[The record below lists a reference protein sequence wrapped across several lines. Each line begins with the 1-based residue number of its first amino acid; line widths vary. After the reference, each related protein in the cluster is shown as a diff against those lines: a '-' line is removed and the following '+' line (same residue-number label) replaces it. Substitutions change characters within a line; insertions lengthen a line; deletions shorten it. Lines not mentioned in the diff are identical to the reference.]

1 MLAWLMRCT
10 IRPRAALLLMAA
22 AVLMVMACQISAP
35 PESEQDAVTQPD
47 PDDGPAD
54 EPDGV
59 PNTPTGGSGPGT
71 SAGDRAPALA
81 IEPTEINVLEGS
93 SAGYTVALAAQPA
106 GPVAVTAAATSPELT
121 VNPSELRFG
130 AADWRTPQPVSV
142 DAAQDQDAA
151 ADARAGITHAA
162 SGGGYDGV
170 SATVAVTIVE
180 DDVATLAIA
189 PARAPE
195 QGGSMRFEVTLSR
208 PVAGAATVHYDAGA
222 AGESATEDV
231 DYRGTSGT
239 LRFPPASTA
248 AQAVEVTVLDDLID
262 EPDEQFTVTLSNPSL
277 AVLAGG
283 GATVSATGTI
293 EDDDERGVQVVPT
306 VLTVAPGGAAIYT
319 VALTSQPTAP
329 VTVAVEEPAGAG
341 VSTDMGELTFDTADW
356 RTARTV
362 TVSAAAD
369 ATAGAAAIV
378 HRSGG
383 GDYAGLPVPA
393 VAVTISETLAALE
406 LSALEVTGGGTMY
419 PAFDGGV
426 RHYGMRCSDGAAVN
440 VTAESLRSGAQLTL
454 LRDNPDD
461 NEAST
466 DQLDAQVTVDQDHD
480 IVIELSDNGDAATYV
495 VHCLPNDFPD
505 ITILNKS
512 EGASDGLLFIT
523 PEVFTAQTTRAY
535 RYLAIVDYNGVP
547 RYHRRGGGK
556 NFRPY
561 ANGMTIG
568 ARRVRYSHGTATLLD
583 DNLSEI
589 RTVSTPS
596 GNQHD
601 FLITDD
607 GTFLFVVYQP
617 YVDDPDDEQDD
628 RDFSVFTDVTS
639 TENLKD
645 GVIREVDV
653 NGDTVF
659 EWNSW
664 DHLKLDPDCRLRGSV
679 GDYSHLNSLHMVGR
693 DIVASF
699 KGCDQ
704 VVRIDRST
712 GTGAVEW
719 QIGGTTPPRSTETQ
733 YLAITDEDGEMDE
746 ICGQHSAVVTD
757 SGTVLL
763 FDNGGYC
770 QGPRKD
776 SPQYTRVVEYDISSG
791 TEASLVRAVEPQPG
805 HGYADFGGA
814 VRELDNGN
822 WLITWGRT
830 GGHTVSVDQ
839 LISISEVKPDG
850 TTVFEM
856 NMSKAPHFV
865 HSYRAYLEPEADVT
879 IPWNLP

>member
-151 ADARAGITHAA
+151 ADPRAGITHAA

-208 PVAGAATVHYDAGA
+208 PVAGGATVHYDAGA

-329 VTVAVEEPAGAG
+329 VTVEVEEPAGAG

-393 VAVTISETLAALE
+393 VAVTISGDACGTGTERARSNRRRDDVPRVRWQY
-406 LSALEVTGGGTMY
+406 SALRD
-419 PAFDGGV
+419 A
-426 RHYGMRCSDGAAVN
+426 
-440 VTAESLRSGAQLTL
+440 L
-454 LRDNPDD
+454 LRRCCR
-461 NEAST
+461 E
-466 DQLDAQVTVDQDHD
+466 
-480 IVIELSDNGDAATYV
+480 
-495 VHCLPNDFPD
+495 
-505 ITILNKS
+505 
-512 EGASDGLLFIT
+512 
-523 PEVFTAQTTRAY
+523 R
-535 RYLAIVDYNGVP
+535 
-547 RYHRRGGGK
+547 HRRVAAQW
-556 NFRPY
+556 R
-561 ANGMTIG
+561 ATDLV
-568 ARRVRYSHGTATLLD
+568 AR
-583 DNLSEI
+583 
-589 RTVSTPS
+589 
-596 GNQHD
+596 
-601 FLITDD
+601 
-607 GTFLFVVYQP
+607 
-617 YVDDPDDEQDD
+617 
-628 RDFSVFTDVTS
+628 
-639 TENLKD
+639 
-645 GVIREVDV
+645 
-653 NGDTVF
+653 
-659 EWNSW
+659 
-664 DHLKLDPDCRLRGSV
+664 
-679 GDYSHLNSLHMVGR
+679 
-693 DIVASF
+693 
-699 KGCDQ
+699 
-704 VVRIDRST
+704 
-712 GTGAVEW
+712 
-719 QIGGTTPPRSTETQ
+719 
-733 YLAITDEDGEMDE
+733 
-746 ICGQHSAVVTD
+746 
-757 SGTVLL
+757 
-763 FDNGGYC
+763 
-770 QGPRKD
+770 
-776 SPQYTRVVEYDISSG
+776 
-791 TEASLVRAVEPQPG
+791 
-805 HGYADFGGA
+805 
-814 VRELDNGN
+814 
-822 WLITWGRT
+822 
-830 GGHTVSVDQ
+830 
-839 LISISEVKPDG
+839 
-850 TTVFEM
+850 
-856 NMSKAPHFV
+856 
-865 HSYRAYLEPEADVT
+865 
-879 IPWNLP
+879 

>member
-1 MLAWLMRCT
+1 MFV
-10 IRPRAALLLMAA
+10 ALLLMAA

-35 PESEQDAVTQPD
+35 GGVPESGQDAVTQPEPVADPGAD

-151 ADARAGITHAA
+151 ADPRAGITHAA

-208 PVAGAATVHYDAGA
+208 PVAGVATVHYDAGA

-306 VLTVAPGGAAIYT
+306 VLTVAPGGATIYT

-341 VSTDMGELTFDTADW
+341 VSTDMGELTFAAADW

-369 ATAGAAAIV
+369 ATAGAAAIE

-383 GDYAGLPVPA
+383 GDYTGLPVPA
-393 VAVTISETLAALE
+393 VAVTIPETLAALE

-419 PAFDGGV
+419 PAFVGST
-426 RHYGMRCSDGAAVN
+426 RHYGMRCSDGAALN

-466 DQLDAQVTVDQDHD
+466 DQLDAQVTVAVDHD
-480 IVIELSDNGDAATYV
+480 IAIELSDGGETTTYV
-495 VHCLPNDFPD
+495 VHCIAPDLPD
-505 ITILNKS
+505 IRILTRTA
-512 EGASDGLLFIT
+512 GASDGLLFTNAATNAI
-523 PEVFTAQTTRAY
+523 
-535 RYLAIVDYNGVP
+535 IVDYNGVI
-547 RYHRRGGGK
+547 RYRHPVGRR
-556 NFRPY
+556 NFRSHADGPV
-561 ANGMTIG
+561 IG
-568 ARRVRYSHGTATLLD
+568 GTQVKYSVIEYRGVRLLD
-583 DNLSEI
+583 ADFEEI
-589 RTVSTPS
+589 SVVQPPAPIPMDI
-596 GNQHD
+596 HD
-601 FLITDD
+601 FVLGETSYLFIAYVAATRNLGDWNDD
-607 GTFLFVVYQP
+607 LSFASVKDSVIVEVPFDGS
-617 YVDDPDDEQDD
+617 DPHQ
-628 RDFSVFTDVTS
+628 
-639 TENLKD
+639 
-645 GVIREVDV
+645 
-653 NGDTVF
+653 
-659 EWNSW
+659 WNSW
-664 DHLKLDPDCRLRGSV
+664 NHLKIVPDCELIRLIGE
-679 GDYSHLNSLHMVGR
+679 YAHLNSLQLVDG
-693 DIVASF
+693 DVIASF
-699 KGCDQ
+699 RGCAQ
-704 VVRIDRST
+704 VVRLDRSS
-712 GTGAVEW
+712 GSWALQW
-719 QIGGTTPPRSTETQ
+719 KLGGTDPPRDAVVTE
-733 YLAITDEDGEMDE
+733 YMEIVDDPLGEF
-746 ICGQHSAVVTD
+746 CGQHHATLTKRQGFEYLV
-757 SGTVLL
+757 L
-763 FDNGGYC
+763 FDNGVHCY
-770 QGPRKD
+770 GPRKNLEIE
-776 SPQYTRVVEYDISSG
+776 TRVVEYDISSG
-791 TEASLVRAVEPQPG
+791 TQASFSRHYKHPDG
-805 HGYADFGGA
+805 YSYSHGG
-814 VRELDNGN
+814 VTVLETGN
-822 WLITWGRT
+822 WLISWGGSHDRT
-830 GGHTVSVDQ
+830 VPAHDVAMITEVD
-839 LISISEVKPDG
+839 LAG
-850 TTVFEM
+850 NALFHM
-856 NMSKAPHFV
+856 NMVLDGKPV
-865 HSYRAYLEPEADVT
+865 HSYRVYHAAEDSVT
-879 IPWNLP
+879 IPLNLP

>member
-1 MLAWLMRCT
+1 MQRTHAVSTGHFRG
-10 IRPRAALLLMAA
+10 AALLLMAA

-35 PESEQDAVTQPD
+35 GDVPERGQDAVR
-47 PDDGPAD
+47 PAD

-151 ADARAGITHAA
+151 ADLRAGITHAA

-170 SATVAVTIVE
+170 SATVVVTIVE

-208 PVAGAATVHYDAGA
+208 PVAGEATVHYDVGV

-306 VLTVAPGGAAIYT
+306 VLTVAPGGATIYT
-319 VALTSQPTAP
+319 VALTSQPMAP
-329 VTVAVEEPAGAG
+329 VTVEVEEPAGAG
-341 VSTDMGELTFDTADW
+341 VSTDMGELTFDAADW

-369 ATAGAAAIV
+369 ATAGTATIE

-383 GDYAGLPVPA
+383 GDYTGLPVPA

-466 DQLDAQVTVDQDHD
+466 DQLDAQVTVNKDHD
-480 IVIELSDNGDAATYV
+480 IAIELSDGDGTKRYV
-495 VHCLPNDFPD
+495 VHCVPLDFPELR
-505 ITILNKS
+505 ILTKTA
-512 EGASDGLLFIT
+512 GVSDGLLFIT
-523 PEVFTAQTTRAY
+523 PARSDYAAV
-535 RYLAIVDYNGVP
+535 VDNNGVP
-547 RYHRRGGGK
+547 RLLLSNKGRVFQRH
-556 NFRPY
+556 
-561 ANGMTIG
+561 ANGPTVLG
-568 ARRVRYSHGTATLLD
+568 RQVRYSAGSSGSVRLLD
-583 DNLSEI
+583 ADFQQI
-589 RTVSTPS
+589 RSVRVVAPLTHTDRHDFRIITDATSGESTYLFISYHDTIRDGVAYKDSVIQEVSTA
-596 GNQHD
+596 
-601 FLITDD
+601 
-607 GTFLFVVYQP
+607 GTEVY
-617 YVDDPDDEQDD
+617 
-628 RDFSVFTDVTS
+628 R
-639 TENLKD
+639 
-645 GVIREVDV
+645 
-653 NGDTVF
+653 
-659 EWNSW
+659 WNSW
-664 DHLKLDPDCRLRGSV
+664 DHLKLDPDCRRGGDIT
-679 GDYSHLNSLHMVGR
+679 GDYAHLNSLYVFKG
-693 DIVASF
+693 DIIASF
-699 KGCDQ
+699 PGCGQ
-704 VVRIDRST
+704 VVRIERSA
-712 GTGAVEW
+712 GTW
-719 QIGGTTPPRSTETQ
+719 TLKWKIGGTTPPRKPLITE
-733 YLAITDEDGEMDE
+733 YLELVGDPAGEF
-746 ICGQHSAVVTD
+746 CGQHHASIT
-757 SGTVLL
+757 SEGKLL
-763 FDNGGYC
+763 MFDNGNDCLGE
-770 QGPRKD
+770 RKNEE
-776 SPQYTRVVEYDISSG
+776 PYTRIVEYDISTETQAVFSRQYEPPDGYHPG
-791 TEASLVRAVEPQPG
+791 T
-805 HGYADFGGA
+805 GGG
-814 VRELDNGN
+814 VTELDNGN
-822 WLITWGRT
+822 WLIAWGNTPNLGLNQSR
-830 GGHTVSVDQ
+830 SV
-839 LISISEVKPDG
+839 SEVDPDTG
-850 TTVFEM
+850 TVHFEM
-856 NMSKAPHFV
+856 LILRSSAYAPT
-865 HSYRAYLEPEADVT
+865 YRVYRYPEADIS
-879 IPWNLP
+879 IPLSLP